1 MRKPLQYA
9 IYKGMGGKYGAVQA
23 NFQPPHYYRVAEDGR
38 NEKDFS
44 GSRALDATGR
54 LRDGENWKQREGAV
68 FLEAT
73 SPSGPNQ
80 YDWEQKVTVAL
91 SVTDMSKL
99 ALGLTTGKE
108 TKIMHDPGAKTER
121 AGVTTKHITLRSP
134 DGIMNRGAMLEVS
147 QKTGDTRRNHTI
159 PLSPDECLS
168 LRTLLMSAIPKA
180 LAWE

>member
-1 MRKPLQYA
+1 MRKPLQFA
-9 IYKGMGGKYGAVQA
+9 IYKGMGGKFGAVQA
-23 NFQPPHYYRVAEDGR
+23 NFQPPHYYRMVDGR
-38 NEKDFS
+38 NEKDFG
-44 GSRALDATGR
+44 GSRALDHSGR
-54 LRDGENWKQREGAV
+54 IKETEGWKQREGAV

-80 YDWEQKVTVAL
+80 YNWENKVTVAL

-108 TKIMHDPGAKTER
+108 TKLMHDPGAKTER
-121 AGVTTKHITLRSP
+121 AGVTTKHITLSSP
-134 DGIMNRGAMLEVS
+134 EGVMNKGCMLQVS
-147 QKTGDTRRNHTI
+147 QKTGDDRRSHTI

-168 LRTLLMSAIPKA
+168 LRTLLLTAIPKA